1 MLHCLPRSAH
11 DPFDR
16 PILVIQAS
24 PDVIVDSV
32 EPMILQTFERLRVYL
47 QSLNKTSS
55 ELNGPILQYII
66 LLDLKG
72 VTFRNIVRISYLENF
87 FNVELRRIP
96 YQNRELITWTLHEVI
111 PKFPGML
118 AGGKFSPNPEISFV
132 PTYLAVLM
140 INSTWVHSGMW
151 KVVKSALISIVLEFA
166 LTSH

>member
-16 PILVIQAS
+16 PILVIQAPS
-24 PDVIVDSV
+24 DVIVDSA

-47 QSLNKTSS
+47 QSLNKTNS

-72 VTFRNIVRISYLENF
+72 LTFRSIVRISYLENF
-87 FNVELRRIP
+87 FNIELRGIP
-96 YQNRELITWTLHEVI
+96 HQNKELIGWTLREAI
-111 PKFPGML
+111 PRFPGML
-118 AGGKFSPNPEISFV
+118 AGGNKSSPVHEILV
-132 PTYLAVLM
+132 MPTYLAVFM

-151 KVVKSALISIVLEFA
+151 KIVKSALISIVFKP
-166 LTSH
+166 